1 VLAPPVLPLD
11 QPVPLLLEFDELG
24 NAFKNYR
31 AKIFTATPTG
41 RCRNSTTWT
50 S

>member
-31 AKIFTATPTG
+31 AKIFHCNADWSLSQL
-41 RCRNSTTWT
+41 NDMDF
-50 S
+50 